1 MSIYHPRYSSHFDRN
16 KKQQQSKFKTCTAIF
31 QQLII
36 LKIIF
41 IMASTNSRSSFS
53 ILPSHQNPL
62 LSSLT
67 LSPHFQ
73 IHRKRLSIVSH
84 RRTRRRPRRK
94 LAGGKDL
101 SVAITMPTPSH
112 RRDKSQDSVLDSTN
126 SKFILVNYD
135 QIMSIV
141 IFHFSLDISENNP
154 SCCTCPLLLSLK
166 VMAT

>member
-1 MSIYHPRYSSHFDRN
+1 
-16 KKQQQSKFKTCTAIF
+16 
-31 QQLII
+31 
-36 LKIIF
+36 
-41 IMASTNSRSSFS
+41 MALTNSRSSFS

-94 LAGGKDL
+94 LAGGKDM

-141 IFHFSLDISENNP
+141 IFHFSLDISKNNP

-166 VMAT
+166 VNGYLS